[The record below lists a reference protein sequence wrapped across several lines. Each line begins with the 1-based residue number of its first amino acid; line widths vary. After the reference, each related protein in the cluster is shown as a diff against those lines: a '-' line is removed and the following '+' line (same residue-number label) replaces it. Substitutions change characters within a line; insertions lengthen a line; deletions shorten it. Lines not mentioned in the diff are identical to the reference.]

1 MKKMHLDIINFL
13 FDKNRE
19 LINNKETIL
28 NLLLE
33 NYESLINSLKEY
45 KLSKP
50 PRINIFKLID
60 IEELER
66 KNSTILY
73 ELLKININN
82 SNVQFNFINSFL
94 KYIFKEDI
102 INSTNES
109 FEIEKEYSPKGT
121 QKSIDLYIH
130 NRNFSI
136 IIENKI
142 NSGDNGDNQLLNY
155 IKYVKDEISHNN
167 IYIIYLTRGGYLP
180 SENSLPTKERIK
192 LKNKFINISH
202 RNIAEW
208 LKYIIYEDEN
218 CNFIHMKEYDNLK
231 SAIVQII
238 EEEEYLSSS
247 SEEDTFMQDKLKELL
262 QSNDAYNNIS
272 TPEEAQEYIDLIE
285 STIEILRHQK
295 TDNMQDYID
304 YIKKVSDILREDKKY
319 KFEIEDSDTIK
330 DNLFNKNFSHT
341 IYKGS
346 DQIEGLYIILVLKY
360 NHISVGF
367 DTGGIKKRELGN
379 IIEKIKNYKI
389 KWLNINDNEG
399 IWYDIDINNE
409 SAEDTASKMK
419 ELYDALKNIK

>member
-19 LINNKETIL
+19 FINNKKNIL

-82 SNVQFNFINSFL
+82 ANVRFNFINSFL

-102 INSTNES
+102 INDSDET

-130 NRNFSI
+130 NRNFSV

-167 IYIIYLTRGGYLP
+167 IYVIYLTRDGYLP

-285 STIEILRHQK
+285 STIEILRHKK

-319 KFEIEDSDTIK
+319 KFEIEDSDTMK

-360 NHISVGF
+360 NHISLGF

-399 IWYDIDINNE
+399 IWYDIDINNK

-419 ELYDALKNIK
+419 ELYEALKNIK

>member
-82 SNVQFNFINSFL
+82 ENVRFNFINSFL
-94 KYIFKEDI
+94 QYIFKEDI
-102 INSTNES
+102 INDSNET

-130 NRNFSI
+130 NRNFSV

-202 RNIAEW
+202 RNIADW

-399 IWYDIDINNE
+399 IWYDIDINNK

>member
-1 MKKMHLDIINFL
+1 MKKMYLDIINFL
-13 FDKNRE
+13 FDKNKKF
-19 LINNKETIL
+19 INNQETIL
-28 NLLLE
+28 NLLLK
-33 NYESLINSLKEY
+33 NYENLIYSLKEY

-66 KNSTILY
+66 KNSTVIY

-82 SNVQFNFINSFL
+82 QNVRFNFINSFL

-102 INSTNES
+102 INSIDEA

-130 NRNFSI
+130 NKNFSV

-155 IKYVKDEISHNN
+155 INYIKNEIDHDN
-167 IYIIYLTRGGYLP
+167 IYVIYLTRGSYLP
-180 SENSLPTKERIK
+180 SENSLPTKERKK

-202 RNIAEW
+202 KDIADW

-247 SEEDTFMQDKLKELL
+247 SKEDTFMQDKLKELL
-262 QSNDAYNNIS
+262 QINDVYNNIS

-285 STIEILRHQK
+285 STIEILRHKK

-319 KFEIEDSDTIK
+319 KFEIEDSYTIK
-330 DNLFNKNFSHT
+330 NNLFNKNFSHT
-341 IYKGS
+341 IYKKS
-346 DQIEGLYIILVLKY
+346 DKIEGLYIILVLKY
-360 NHISVGF
+360 NNITVGF
-367 DTGGIKKRELGN
+367 YTGGIKRRELGN
-379 IIEKIKNYKI
+379 FIEKINNYKI
-389 KWLNINDNEG
+389 KWINRNDNEG
-399 IWYDIDINNE
+399 IWYDVDINNE

-419 ELYDALKNIK
+419 ELYEALKNIK

>member
-1 MKKMHLDIINFL
+1 MKKMHLDIINLL

-33 NYESLINSLKEY
+33 NYESIINSLKEY

-102 INSTNES
+102 INDSDET

-130 NRNFSI
+130 NRNFSV

-167 IYIIYLTRGGYLP
+167 IYVIYLTRDGYLP

-285 STIEILRHQK
+285 STIEILRHKK

-341 IYKGS
+341 IYKIS
-346 DQIEGLYIILVLKY
+346 NKIESLYIILVLKY

-367 DTGGIKKRELGN
+367 YTGGIKKRELGN

-389 KWLNINDNEG
+389 KWLNRNDNEG

-419 ELYDALKNIK
+419 ELYEALKNIK

>member
-1 MKKMHLDIINFL
+1 MKKIHLDIINFL
-13 FDKNRE
+13 FSKNRE
-19 LINNKETIL
+19 LITNKENIL

-33 NYESLINSLKEY
+33 NYESLIHYLKEY
-45 KLSKP
+45 KLSKS
-50 PRINIFKLID
+50 PRINIFKLIN
-60 IEELER
+60 IEEVER

-82 SNVQFNFINSFL
+82 ENVQFNFMNSFL
-94 KYIFKEDI
+94 QYIFKKDI
-102 INSTNES
+102 INDSDET

-130 NRNFSI
+130 NRNFSV

-155 IKYVKDEISHNN
+155 INYIKNEITHNN
-167 IYIIYLTRGGYLP
+167 IYVIYLTRGGYLP
-180 SENSLPTKERIK
+180 SENSLPTKERIE

-208 LKYIIYEDEN
+208 LQYLIYENEN
-218 CNFIHMKEYDNLK
+218 CHFIHMKEYDNLK

-285 STIEILRHQK
+285 STIEILRHKK
-295 TDNMQDYID
+295 TDNMQDYIY
-304 YIKKVSDILREDKKY
+304 YIKKVSDILIEDKKY

-341 IYKGS
+341 IYKKS
-346 DQIEGLYIILVLKY
+346 DKIEDLYIILVLKY

-389 KWLNINDNEG
+389 EWLNRNDNEG

-419 ELYDALKNIK
+419 ELYEALKNIK

>member
-19 LINNKETIL
+19 FINNKKNIL

-130 NRNFSI
+130 NRNFSV

-167 IYIIYLTRGGYLP
+167 IYVIYLTRGGYLP

-285 STIEILRHQK
+285 STIEILRHKK

-319 KFEIEDSDTIK
+319 KFEIEDSDTMK

-360 NHISVGF
+360 NHISLGF

-399 IWYDIDINNE
+399 IWYDIDINNK

-419 ELYDALKNIK
+419 ELYEVLKNIK